1 MAKMP
6 QTQESATT
14 QTVDLTSVLAR
25 LDSLEAENQKL
36 KAQVNPENKFSK
48 AKEKYQWPWNYSYK
62 LWGDV
67 PVLSYK
73 SIKKDKTKDFT
84 YKNHLWVLINNHFLD
99 LKLAD
104 DSSIEV
110 DVNEFNLNC
119 QKSEKLPAEP
129 ISDGVTITGYKFN
142 IHPYGECIVSSSLI
156 N

>member
-1 MAKMP
+1 MAKIAP
-6 QTQESATT
+6 TQESAP
-14 QTVDLTSVLAR
+14 QNVDLTSVLAR

-62 LWGDV
+62 LWGEV

-84 YKNHLWVLINNHFLD
+84 YKNHLWVLINNHFLA
-99 LKLAD
+99 LTLAD
-104 DSSIEV
+104 EKTIEV

-129 ISDGVTITGYKFN
+129 ISDGVTVTGYKFKDSQYWE
-142 IHPYGECIVSSSLI
+142 IIVSKSLI

>member
-1 MAKMP
+1 M
-6 QTQESATT
+6 QTTQESAP
-14 QTVDLTSVLAR
+14 QNVDLTSVLVR

-62 LWGDV
+62 LWWEV

-73 SIKKDKTKDFT
+73 SFKKDKTKDFT
-84 YKNHLWVLINNHFLD
+84 YKNHLWILTNNHYLE
-99 LKLAD
+99 LTLAD
-104 DSSIEV
+104 NTTAEV

-119 QKSEKLPAEP
+119 QKSEKLPAEQ
-129 ISDGVTITGYKFN
+129 ISDGVTVTGYKFKDSQ
-142 IHPYGECIVSSSLI
+142 YWEFIVSSKII